1 MAADMSYFDSF
12 WGHLKFASDATQV
25 GMIAL
30 GLLSIAALSLVQERR
45 RARRTNPDAVG
56 YLPWTTIFVAT
67 SLPGMIA
74 LFLAVQGWLS
84 GR

>member
-1 MAADMSYFDSF
+1 MAPGMTVVDAL
-12 WGHLKFASDATQV
+12 WEHIKFASDATQV
-25 GMIAL
+25 GLLALALLAIAVL
-30 GLLSIAALSLVQERR
+30 ALVQERR
-45 RARRTNPDAVG
+45 RTKRKNPDAVG

-67 SLPGMIA
+67 SLPGLIA